1 MSWDNLSALANKATR
16 NTFGRAVTIG
26 GESVAKAIFAAD
38 AREVQLA
45 ADAPLQ
51 ITQVITLQYRTADLT
66 TQPTAGVSASTVVV
80 GSTSYKVLKILPDAD
95 GWTTLQL
102 RLAT

>member
-1 MSWDNLSALANKATR
+1 MSWDSLTALANKATR
-16 NTFGRAVTIG
+16 NAFGRAATIG
-26 GESVAKAIFAAD
+26 GESVTAVFAAD

-66 TQPTAGVSASTVVV
+66 TQPTAGVNASTVVV